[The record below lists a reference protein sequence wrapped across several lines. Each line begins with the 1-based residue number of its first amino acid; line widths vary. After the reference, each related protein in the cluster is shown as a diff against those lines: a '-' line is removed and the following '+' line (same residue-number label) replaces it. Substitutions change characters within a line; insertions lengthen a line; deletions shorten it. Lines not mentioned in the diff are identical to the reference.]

1 MREKTRVLIIVPVLY
16 NEELEKDLKE
26 EISRFN
32 IEDIEID
39 YTFLEKGPAS
49 VETAYDED
57 TASPEVLKLIQS
69 NLDKGWNAFI
79 VDCFMG
85 PGVEAARE
93 ITEIPVIHIGEI
105 SIYIA
110 MALGQTFT
118 FVDILS
124 ESIPISLRMIKKMGV
139 IENLSSVIN
148 VNVPVLE
155 LSKSK
160 EKIISHIVNEIKN
173 LMKTERIGSIVLGCG
188 GMSTFADDIQK
199 ALEKNGYYL
208 PVIDPLQTSLNF
220 AIFLHRTKLR
230 YSRGTY
236 PKIITKKR
244 II

>member
-1 MREKTRVLIIVPVLY
+1 MKEKTRVLIIIPVLY
-16 NEELEKDLKE
+16 NKEIEKDLKE
-26 EISRFN
+26 EISRFDT
-32 IEDIEID
+32 EDIEIN
-39 YTFLEKGPAS
+39 YKFVEKGPAS
-49 VETAYDED
+49 IETAYDEE
-57 TASPEVLKLIQS
+57 TASPAVLSLVQS

-110 MALGQTFT
+110 MALGQTFA

-139 IENLSSVIN
+139 IDSLSSVIN

-155 LSKSK
+155 LYKHK
-160 EKIISHIVNEIKN
+160 ENIISHITNETKK
-173 LMKTERIGSIVLGCG
+173 LMKTEPIGSIVLGCG
-188 GMSTFADDIQK
+188 GLATLAGDIEK
-199 ALEKNGYYL
+199 ELEKNGYYL
-208 PVIDPLQTSLNF
+208 PVIDPLQTSINF

-236 PKIITKKR
+236 PEIIRKKR